1 MTTLTTPRN
10 SYLQRLI
17 GAAALDSA
25 IYEEVEE
32 DRASTT
38 QAFATVLL
46 ASIAFGVGAQGPRW
60 PSVVNVSLF
69 SVAAL
74 LLWASWAL
82 LTFEVGA
89 RILPG
94 RRTHT
99 NTGELLRTT
108 GFAAAP
114 GMFAVFG
121 LFPGV
126 TRSALAVTIVWTIAA
141 MVVAVRHAL
150 DYEHVS
156 RAIAVCVLGF
166 SLASA
171 IAVVLGLA
179 FGPSL
184 R

>member
-1 MTTLTTPRN
+1 MPSVTTPRT
-10 SYLQRLI
+10 SYFQRLF

-25 IYEEVEE
+25 IYEEVED

-46 ASIAFGVGAQGPRW
+46 ASMAVGVGSQGPRW
-60 PSVVNVSLF
+60 PSLVSVSLF
-69 SVAAL
+69 SAAAL
-74 LLWASWAL
+74 LLWASWAV
-82 LTFEVGA
+82 LTFEIGA
-89 RILPG
+89 RLLPG

-114 GMFAVFG
+114 GFFAVFG

-126 TRSALAVTIVWTIAA
+126 TRSAVAISIVWMIAA

-150 DYEHVS
+150 DYERLG
-156 RAIAVCVLGF
+156 RAIAVCVFGF
-166 SLASA
+166 TLAFA
-171 IAVVLGLA
+171 LAVVIGLA
-179 FGPSL
+179 FGPSV

>member
-1 MTTLTTPRN
+1 MATGTTPT
-10 SYLQRLI
+10 SYFQRLF
-17 GAAALDSA
+17 GAAALDPA
-25 IYEEVEE
+25 VYEEVED
-32 DRASTT
+32 DRKATT

-46 ASIAFGVGAQGPRW
+46 ASIAVGVGAQGPRW
-60 PSVVNVSLF
+60 PSVVSVSVLT
-69 SVAAL
+69 VAAL
-74 LLWASWAL
+74 LLWASWAV
-82 LTFEVGA
+82 LTFEVGS
-89 RILPG
+89 RLLPG

-114 GMFAVFG
+114 GFFAVFG

-126 TRSALAVTIVWTIAA
+126 TRSALAVSIVWMIAA

-166 SLASA
+166 TLAAA
-171 IAVVLGLA
+171 IAVVIGVA
-179 FGPSL
+179 FGPAV